1 VPDAGNT
8 VGMRKGHE
16 NDPVGAGRPGPRF
29 VTCLA
34 RTEDEVREAQR
45 LRHRVF
51 AEELGA
57 RLDSAAERLDRDRFD
72 EYCEH
77 LLVRSSDT
85 GEVVGTY
92 RILTAANARRAGG
105 FYSEQEFDL
114 GAIPSL
120 PRVVEIGRACVHPD
134 HRSGAVLALLWGAL
148 AQHFRLHGYEHVIG
162 CASVPISGDPAPSA
176 SLLPSVTPVP
186 VASEEPLAAVEAAVV
201 ETMPAEAAI
210 LDTPPEP
217 QALEAISA
225 AEAAAEP
232 ATASET
238 PAESEA
244 PAESAA
250 AKSAEEKPGTKS

>member
-1 VPDAGNT
+1 M
-8 VGMRKGHE
+8 GMRKGHE

-29 VTCLA
+29 VTGLA
-34 RTEDEVREAQR
+34 RTEGDVREAQR

-162 CASVPISGDPAPSA
+162 CASLPARENPGGVASVCDRLLREHGTAPLWRASPRRPFDASPSVSRVPIP
-176 SLLPSVTPVP
+176 
-186 VASEEPLAAVEAAVV
+186 
-201 ETMPAEAAI
+201 AAI
-210 LDTPPEP
+210 RGYLHMG
-217 QALEAISA
+217 
-225 AEAAAEP
+225 AEVCSEP
-232 ATASET
+232 AWDPDFGTADVLMLLSLSRMSGRF
-238 PAESEA
+238 ANRLLR
-244 PAESAA
+244 AA
-250 AKSAEEKPGTKS
+250 